1 MNIDTLIPG
10 IVLQWPCISNRRW
23 MRLWG
28 PTWWIA
34 VCFTA
39 LLSPSSIWACKKM
52 AWDSPWGYRPCGC
65 SATWIQLVTVACAN
79 NKEHACIHPSI
90 YTHGAKNP
98 FTHACT
104 HTHTHIHTSHSYI
117 PRIHMCVTKVEGC
130 GICHKYPNIQ
140 ADSLKYYILQKIV
153 LQVTFTHTKNHIQ
166 SKTSVSWYFPK
177 ATLYCASFLRIVT
190 LDGEK
195 LKFLC

>member
-1 MNIDTLIPG
+1 MYWGIIKLLFPVSEDKYKPSRLSIQIKFFCQLTGKPEVDMDTLIPG

-28 PTWWIA
+28 PTWWIT

-79 NKEHACIHPSI
+79 SKHHACMHASIHTYTWSQEPI
-90 YTHGAKNP
+90 YMCAYTYTN
-98 FTHACT
+98 TCT
-104 HTHTHIHTSHSYI
+104 HTYVL
-117 PRIHMCVTKVEGC
+117 RIDLCMNLC
-130 GICHKYPNIQ
+130 IN
-140 ADSLKYYILQKIV
+140 
-153 LQVTFTHTKNHIQ
+153 THTYICTHARTYTCSYRPPI
-166 SKTSVSWYFPK
+166 YM
-177 ATLYCASFLRIVT
+177 
-190 LDGEK
+190 
-195 LKFLC
+195 

>member
-1 MNIDTLIPG
+1 MDTLIPG

-28 PTWWIA
+28 PTWWIT

-79 NKEHACIHPSI
+79 NKQHAYIHPSI
-90 YTHGAKNP
+90 HPSIHMEPRTHSHMHAHIHTHMYIGQIYVWTYACALK
-98 FTHACT
+98 HACT
-104 HTHTHIHTSHSYI
+104 RVRAHTHMRAHTCTCSCMSRTYIHTNIYIYIYIHTYIIQCSHLCVQSTLCVFKSVWCTAYF
-117 PRIHMCVTKVEGC
+117 HM
-130 GICHKYPNIQ
+130 
-140 ADSLKYYILQKIV
+140 
-153 LQVTFTHTKNHIQ
+153 HTDI
-166 SKTSVSWYFPK
+166 SGF
-177 ATLYCASFLRIVT
+177 
-190 LDGEK
+190 
-195 LKFLC
+195 